1 MRLVRAEIL
10 KLVRRRG
17 TIIWCALL
25 TVGSVV
31 ITEVILITLHAVN
44 GSKHGPAGGATNL
57 DHLVFVVGGLGTVAA
72 ILIGA
77 AAGTQ
82 DVSAG
87 VFRDLVVTGRPRKTL
102 FQVRYP
108 GALAVFLP
116 LQATGFGIAVLCSY
130 AFAGSNPHPTG
141 SAIGH
146 YIAYLLA
153 TAFTDIAIAIG
164 LAAFASSRVVVGV
177 LIAWNAIVGPLL
189 LNIGSLGGTRRFID
203 VAAAQHLLP
212 SISDNGTKIAMSN
225 ATAVAVLAVWIAVFL
240 TAGRLWTQRRDA

>member
-1 MRLVRAEIL
+1 VRLIRAEML

-17 TIIWCALL
+17 TMIWCSLL
-25 TVGSVV
+25 TDGSVL
-31 ITEVILITLHAVN
+31 IFEVVVVTLHAVN
-44 GSKHGPAGGATNL
+44 GARHGPAGGATNL
-57 DHLVFVVGGLGTVAA
+57 DHVVFVIGGLGNVAA

-102 FQVRYP
+102 FNVRFP
-108 GALAVFLP
+108 GALAVFVP
-116 LQATGFGIAVLCSY
+116 LLAVGFGIAVVCSFV
-130 AFAGSNPHPTG
+130 FAGDRPHPSG

-146 YIAYLLA
+146 YIAYLLSV
-153 TAFTDIAIAIG
+153 TMTDIAIAIG

-189 LNIGSLGGTRRFID
+189 INIGSLGGTRRFID
-203 VAAAQHLLP
+203 VAASQHLLP
-212 SISDNGTKIAMSN
+212 PISDPGTTIAMSTG
-225 ATAVAVLAVWIAVFL
+225 TALAVLVVWVAVFQF
-240 TAGRLWTQRRDA
+240 AGRWWTQRRDA

>member
-1 MRLVRAEIL
+1 VRLVRAEIL

-17 TIIWCALL
+17 TMIWCAIL

-31 ITEVILITLHAVN
+31 ITEAILITLHAVN
-44 GSKHGPAGGATNL
+44 GARHGPAGGATNL

-87 VFRDLVVTGRPRKTL
+87 VFRDLVVTGRPRRTL

-116 LQATGFGIAVLCSY
+116 LLATGFGIAVLCSY
-130 AFAGSNPHPTG
+130 VFAGSTPHPTA

-146 YIAYLLA
+146 YVAYLLA

-164 LAAFASSRVVVGV
+164 LAAYASSRVVVGV
-177 LIAWNAIVGPLL
+177 VIAWNAIVGPLL
-189 LNIGSLGGTRRFID
+189 INIGSLGGIRRFID

-212 SISDNGTKIAMSN
+212 AISNNGTKIAMSTG
-225 ATAVAVLAVWIAVFL
+225 TAVAVLVVWIAVFL